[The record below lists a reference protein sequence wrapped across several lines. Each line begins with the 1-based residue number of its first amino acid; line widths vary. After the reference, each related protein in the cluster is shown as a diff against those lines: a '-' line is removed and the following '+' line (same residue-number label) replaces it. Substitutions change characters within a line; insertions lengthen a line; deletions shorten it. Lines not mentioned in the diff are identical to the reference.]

1 MSETA
6 VFAALANPV
15 RRAVLQVLREEG
27 PQPVAAL
34 ATRFDLARPSFSEH
48 LKVLRDAGLA
58 GETRSGRQRVYRLE
72 PDPLREVRDWLAPFE
87 SFWSERP
94 AALGEV
100 LDEEILDAL

>member
-15 RRAVLQVLREEG
+15 RREVLQVLREQG

-34 ATRFDLARPSFSEH
+34 AARFDLARPSFSEH

-58 GETRSGRQRVYRLE
+58 SETRSGRQRLYRLE
-72 PDPLREVRDWLAPFE
+72 PAPLEGVRDWLAPFE
-87 SFWSERP
+87 AFWGARL
-94 AALGEV
+94 AALGDV
-100 LDEEILDAL
+100 LDDLP